1 MVDTR
6 DLKSLISN
14 GVRVRVPS
22 AAPIYNLTPD
32 RSLFFWTRKIFLNL
46 ITIMSLNKNKII
58 ILTLSGVFFLT
69 SISVYSFGAAKDY
82 FFAKSP
88 NSPSATAQSQNLLE
102 EMPIIHNLKSKTI
115 SLGKSNLQSVNTVNG
130 DTEATSTKQISNST
144 SENKKPNNEIEVK
157 IIESVTATTV
167 SPSSDSKLSP
177 VTPQKQNNPK
187 PVEATST
194 VIPGSI
200 GNPPQ
205 PTTNAEIAKYKVF
218 EGSQWKDLYEK
229 AKLSY
234 ENITNDYTGLNYF
247 GEDNVNQ
254 VAIDLATKRGF
265 TKRSLVADQ
274 SQLVNVE
281 GYLIQPKMADS
292 IKELFKE
299 MRDNGLSITFLSGF
313 RGIPEQS
320 TVFGE
325 EFYKQSIINRNREIS
340 NQEILDRKADGVFN
354 KSYDTVALPGYSRHH
369 YGYTI
374 DVTEPGTYYK
384 SFESTK
390 AYEWMSRD
398 NFYNV
403 KKHGLIPSYPKGVEY
418 QGPEPESWEFVYV
431 GTENLLR

>member
-1 MVDTR
+1 M
-6 DLKSLISN
+6 
-14 GVRVRVPS
+14 P
-22 AAPIYNLTPD
+22 
-32 RSLFFWTRKIFLNL
+32 LN
-46 ITIMSLNKNKII
+46 NKKII
-58 ILTLSGVFFLT
+58 ILVLSAGFFL
-69 SISVYSFGAAKDY
+69 SSVSVYSFGLVKDY
-82 FFAKSP
+82 FFAKNP
-88 NSPSATAQSQNLLE
+88 TQPSATAQSQNLSE
-102 EMPIIHNLKSKTI
+102 ENPIIHNLKSKTNG
-115 SLGKSNLQSVNTVNG
+115 LNNQSNANFVNGNNING
-130 DTEATSTKQISNST
+130 DTEATSTKQINNST

-157 IIESVTATTV
+157 VIENNTVEATPTLPL
-167 SPSSDSKLSP
+167 SESKPLP
-177 VTPQKQNNPK
+177 NTNQNNPK
-187 PVEATST
+187 PVEATPT

-205 PTTNAEIAKYKVF
+205 PTTNPEISKYKTF
-218 EGSQWKDLYEK
+218 EGSQWKEVYEK
-229 AKLSY
+229 AKSSY
-234 ENITNDYTGLNYF
+234 ENITNNYEGLNYF
-247 GEDNVNQ
+247 GADNVNQ

-274 SQLVNVE
+274 SKLVNVE
-281 GYLIQPKMADS
+281 GYLIQPKMAGS
-292 IKELFKE
+292 IRELFKE
-299 MRDNGLSITFLSGF
+299 MRDNGLGITFLSGF

-320 TVFGE
+320 TIFGE

-340 NQEILDRKADGVFN
+340 NQEILDRKADAVFN

-390 AYEWMSRD
+390 AYEWMSKD

-431 GTENLLR
+431 GTENLLNS

>member
-1 MVDTR
+1 M
-6 DLKSLISN
+6 L
-14 GVRVRVPS
+14 
-22 AAPIYNLTPD
+22 
-32 RSLFFWTRKIFLNL
+32 LN
-46 ITIMSLNKNKII
+46 NKKII
-58 ILTLSGVFFLT
+58 LLTLSGVFFLT
-69 SISVYSFGAAKDY
+69 SVSVYSFGTAKDY
-82 FFAKSP
+82 FFTKNP
-88 NSPSATAQSQNLLE
+88 NSATAQSQTLLE
-102 EMPIIHNLKSKTI
+102 ETTIIHNLKSKTI
-115 SLGKSNLQSVNTVNG
+115 TLKSGLNNQSNANFVNGNNING
-130 DTEATSTKQISNST
+130 DTEATSTKQINNSK
-144 SENKKPNNEIEVK
+144 SENKKPTNEIEVK
-157 IIESVTATTV
+157 IIENKQSVEATTV
-167 SPSSDSKLSP
+167 SPLNDAKKPLTTTQS
-177 VTPQKQNNPK
+177 QNNPN
-187 PVEATST
+187 PTI
-194 VIPGSI
+194 IPGSI

-205 PTTNAEIAKYKVF
+205 STTNPEIAKYKVF
-218 EGSQWKDLYEK
+218 EGSQWKELYEK

-234 ENITNDYTGLNYF
+234 ENVTSNYDGLNYF
-247 GEDNVNQ
+247 GDDNVNQ

-281 GYLIQPKMADS
+281 GYLIQPKMAES
-292 IKELFKE
+292 IRGLFKE

-390 AYEWMSRD
+390 AYEWMSKD

>member
-1 MVDTR
+1 M
-6 DLKSLISN
+6 
-14 GVRVRVPS
+14 P
-22 AAPIYNLTPD
+22 
-32 RSLFFWTRKIFLNL
+32 
-46 ITIMSLNKNKII
+46 LNKNKII
-58 ILTLSGVFFLT
+58 ILILSAGFFFT
-69 SISVYSFGAAKDY
+69 SVSVYSFNAAKDY
-82 FFAKSP
+82 FVATKNESL
-88 NSPSATAQSQNLLE
+88 SAENQSQYSVSSTNN
-102 EMPIIHNLKSKTI
+102 ITSNLKKHVN
-115 SLGKSNLQSVNTVNG
+115 LKVEEPLPFQKPENVSNADTTVF
-130 DTEATSTKQISNST
+130 ATSQNS
-144 SENKKPNNEIEVK
+144 SLNDKNNKPNNEIEVK
-157 IIESVTATTV
+157 IIENNQQSNQSSRGEPV
-167 SPSSDSKLSP
+167 SPLNDAKNPLVATQS
-177 VTPQKQNNPK
+177 QNNPK
-187 PVEATST
+187 PVEATPTLPLTEIKNETKSQ
-194 VIPGSI
+194 PNE
-200 GNPPQ
+200 NP
-205 PTTNAEIAKYKVF
+205 EIIKYKTF
-218 EGSQWKDLYEK
+218 EGSQWKEVYEK

-234 ENITNDYTGLNYF
+234 ENITNNYEGLNYF
-247 GEDNVNQ
+247 GADNVNQ

-274 SQLVNVE
+274 SKLVNVE

-299 MRDNGLSITFLSGF
+299 MRDNGLSIIFLSGF

-325 EFYKQSIINRNREIS
+325 EFYKQSIINRSREVS

-390 AYEWMSRD
+390 AYEWMSKD

-403 KKHGLIPSYPKGVEY
+403 KKHGLIPSYPKGVDY

-431 GTENLLR
+431 GKENLLR